1 MKRVIV
7 DYKKLTPE
15 ILSLL
20 VEKYPDG
27 YDDDHVITF
36 KNAKNE
42 TIEAVEVRT
51 EDSIYLV
58 KVSTRLENTM
68 ANYEEDDYDEDDF
81 NEPIEEISSNDK
93 KLLNEDIE
101 DDEEDDDDSEEVSHP
116 EIAIR

>member
-15 ILSLL
+15 IVSML

-27 YDDDHVITF
+27 YGDKDIIIF

-51 EDSIYLV
+51 DDTIYLV
-58 KVSTRLENTM
+58 KISTRLQNTM
-68 ANYEEDDYDEDDF
+68 DDFDIDDYETDE
-81 NEPIEEISSNDK
+81 
-93 KLLNEDIE
+93 LNE
-101 DDEEDDDDSEEVSHP
+101 
-116 EIAIR
+116 AIVDLPQNQENDND